1 MGMFCPPVP
10 EGGSRVLCPH
20 GFPGAPRPGD
30 KVLVDVFH
38 ETRWGALGGEQA
50 STCWVLARAP
60 GLCQSLLFF
69 APPRIGDGR
78 ADALSLLYC
87 LF

>member
-1 MGMFCPPVP
+1 MPSWVP
-10 EGGSRVLCPH
+10 WSTQARRR
-20 GFPGAPRPGD
+20 GARER
-30 KVLVDVFH
+30 LFH
-38 ETRWGALGGEQA
+38 ETRWGALSGEQA

-69 APPRIGDGR
+69 APPRTGDGR